1 MFIVLCTHEVFFS
14 WSSSKLTYS
23 SQYSEKGDRISKNSG
38 IFEQALKLTFLGGE
52 LHAINS
58 DSLFFSSC
66 VLCMFYYFFFMINWN
81 VIFFKRAGFSFCWNP
96 FRKVSNE
103 LRSRNIFEFLHFV
116 KRKGKIWE
124 LEREMSQRIFELLE
138 KRDWVFKKIIDSHNK
153 TMYRFLG
160 FWGVCYVLFFKHEE
174 L

>member
-1 MFIVLCTHEVFFS
+1 MKFFS

-38 IFEQALKLTFLGGE
+38 IFEQALKLTFLGEGKK

-81 VIFFKRAGFSFCWNP
+81 VIFFKRAGFSFCWNS

-103 LRSRNIFEFLHFV
+103 LRSRTLFTFEFLHFV

-138 KRDWVFKKIIDSHNK
+138 KRDWVFKKIIVDSHNK

>member
-1 MFIVLCTHEVFFS
+1 MKFFS

-23 SQYSEKGDRISKNSG
+23 SQYSEKGDRISKKFGNFWTS
-38 IFEQALKLTFLGGE
+38 FEINVFLGGRI
-52 LHAINS
+52 ARYKFWFT
-58 DSLFFSSC
+58 FFSSC

>member
-1 MFIVLCTHEVFFS
+1 MKFFS

-38 IFEQALKLTFLGGE
+38 IFEQALKLTFLGEGKK

-103 LRSRNIFEFLHFV
+103 LRSRTLFTFEFLHFV

-124 LEREMSQRIFELLE
+124 LGRWGQLKQPPPSFLWHLLGNHCFQDDTDRFVGSQ
-138 KRDWVFKKIIDSHNK
+138 V
-153 TMYRFLG
+153 
-160 FWGVCYVLFFKHEE
+160 
-174 L
+174 